1 MPTLGSLFDGIG
13 GFPLAAIHNGITPL
27 WASEIEPF
35 PIEVT
40 RLRFPD
46 MLHFGDIT
54 KLNGAELPPVD
65 IITGG
70 SPCQDLSVAGARAG
84 LAGARSGLFM
94 EQVRIVK
101 EMRDADERRGRT
113 AHAVR
118 PRYMCW
124 ENVPGAFSSA
134 EGEDFRIVLEEIV
147 RIKDSACSVPGP
159 DSGTWESAGAII
171 LGDQFSLAWRVM
183 DAQYWGVAQRRKRIF
198 LVADFAGRSAPKI
211 LFEQNC
217 LLRNPASGRRSR
229 EGASASAQEGADDSI
244 WPDTVGF
251 DGYNGDLTG
260 DKAATLGVNC
270 GMSTGRN
277 GVISGWTAFAA
288 NQRDEVRDLHDVAAA
303 LGAQPGMKQQTFVAG
318 ITAKG
323 NGDCFVSPERHTT
336 IASGGG
342 QAGQGY
348 PCILTAGFSAGAG
361 CSAGSIGYGEEVAP
375 TLKGTASGNCMPS
388 ILCLNDQGGSAM
400 ACSENLVGTLRAQEH
415 GHQPLV
421 FDNHG
426 QDTRFLGPV
435 NAAQTV
441 SATFGMGGNNQPLVV
456 AEQAEKSPTLFENH
470 GIDARYTGPHKIAPT
485 MSARYGTGGNN
496 VPLVAQRDDTFC
508 ITGNAIDRKPMNG
521 GNGIGYQQGIAYT
534 LTATDHHA
542 VFSRQRVD
550 IFRDDA
556 VASTQS
562 ARQHKDATD
571 LIMDLDKS
579 SDSTSPEKDIPVL
592 LIRRLTPLEC
602 ERLQGFP
609 DGWTEIEGASDS
621 ARYKALGNSVAIPC
635 VDFVLQGIAWALA
648 AHAS

>member
-13 GFPLAAIHNGITPL
+13 GFPLAALHNGITPL

-46 MLHFGDIT
+46 MLHVGDIT
-54 KLNGAELPPVD
+54 KLNGADLPPVD

-101 EMRDADERRGRT
+101 EMRNADERRGRT

-124 ENVPGAFSSA
+124 ENVPGVFSSA

-147 RIKDSACSVPGP
+147 RVKDSTCSVPGP

-171 LGDQFSLAWRVM
+171 LGDQFSLAWRVL

-211 LFEQNC
+211 LFEQDS
-217 LLRNPASGRRSR
+217 LSGNPAQGTNSWKG
-229 EGASASAQEGADDSI
+229 
-244 WPDTVGF
+244 T
-251 DGYNGDLTG
+251 
-260 DKAATLGVNC
+260 AT
-270 GMSTGRN
+270 
-277 GVISGWTAFAA
+277 A
-288 NQRDEVRDLHDVAAA
+288 
-303 LGAQPGMKQQTFVAG
+303 
-318 ITAKG
+318 AKG
-323 NGDCFVSPERHTT
+323 STETPGR
-336 IASGGG
+336 IA
-342 QAGQGY
+342 A
-348 PCILTAGFSAGAG
+348 AGFSAGAG
-361 CSAGSIGYGEEVAP
+361 SSAGGIGYGEEVAP

-388 ILCLNDQGGSAM
+388 ILCLSDQGGSAM
-400 ACSENLVGTLRAQEH
+400 ACSEDLVAALRAQEH

-421 FDNHG
+421 
-426 QDTRFLGPV
+426 
-435 NAAQTV
+435 
-441 SATFGMGGNNQPLVV
+441 
-456 AEQAEKSPTLFENH
+456 FENH
-470 GIDARYTGPHKIAPT
+470 GIDARYTGPHKVAPT

-496 VPLVAQRDDTFC
+496 VPLVAQKDDIFC
-508 ITGNAIDRKPMNG
+508 ITGNAIDRQPMNG
-521 GNGIGYQQGIAYT
+521 GNGIGYQRGIAYT
-534 LTATDHHA
+534 LTAADHHA

-550 IFRDDA
+550 VFRDDA

-571 LIMDLDKS
+571 LVMNLGEPDN
-579 SDSTSPEKDIPVL
+579 SPSAGKDAAVL

-609 DGWTEIEGASDS
+609 DGWTDIEGASDS

-635 VDFVLQGIAWALA
+635 VDYVLQGVAWAIA
-648 AHAS
+648 AQAN